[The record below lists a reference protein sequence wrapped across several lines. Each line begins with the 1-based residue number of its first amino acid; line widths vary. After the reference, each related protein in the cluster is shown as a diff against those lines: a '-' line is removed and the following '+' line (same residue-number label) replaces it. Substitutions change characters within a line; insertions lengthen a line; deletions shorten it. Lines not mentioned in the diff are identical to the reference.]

1 MMSSRLYR
9 YRWLLMVVL
18 LLAGFAL
25 RLYRLD
31 YQSVWWDEGISLHLA
46 TSGMGEIILDRLN
59 NIHPPLYFFIL
70 KGWLALVGV
79 TPFTGRYL
87 STLAGFAQIAVV
99 FAVARHWS
107 GRVYRDRSPIPWI
120 AAFLLLISPLSV
132 IYAQEIR
139 VYAMLPLCYLAMLWQ
154 AERLLDGERLTA
166 RSLLILGVLQWTG
179 LHLHYI
185 AIFAVAYIAL
195 WGVVV
200 LSRRQDWSGLRRW
213 IVLHALVALASLPW
227 LAAVLSNWV
236 AVRAEAGAGTFTTDP
251 VPPLYLLAQVWT
263 FHLTGLAGA
272 LSSDLVRAGA
282 AMTAICLTGLAIIC
296 LSVNDG
302 EPAMPSS
309 RRAMLAR
316 LMAHWLVPLTM
327 GFVAWSVRSFSHP
340 RYITMFAVMLIP
352 VAAWLLYPVR
362 RAIERP
368 AAIVLAVCLLG
379 LSVWGLAR
387 YYFNPD
393 TAKPDMRGVARYLES
408 VATGDDLILIEDTD
422 WSLPFEYKGSA
433 SVVMPGLDEAMGDAG
448 VAPARILDCTGDGPC
463 AAVGR
468 VFTVDY
474 PRNTRDMQQR
484 MLFELERRGTL
495 ISEQNFADVRVREYR
510 LDSRPGM
517 PLDCDAE
524 GMARP
529 PVRFGPLRLEA
540 AWAEQG
546 APADTAVAV
555 ALCWRAEQAVT
566 ENFAASLV
574 LRDPVT
580 GERITQTD
588 ASLLDSTG
596 APTSHWSPGQAIVTY
611 HLLYLPSGTPPV
623 DAQLSIGVYNDDDET
638 RTPMEAF
645 AAEGAPA
652 GRLIPLS
659 EVTLGPPSGFDA
671 SPYRTPG
678 PPVWSAPAA
687 MAGGDL
693 LLLGASFSPG
703 PYRPGQTVRVGL
715 TWQLAGLPSPDLAPG
730 LTLEQDGRAMA
741 TNDAPPVN
749 GRYPVEQWAQGQT
762 VFEYRDVR
770 VPAGADG
777 SAKLVVTLGEE
788 RVELGEVAIDGAT
801 ILFERPVGEAT
812 ADVRFGDEG
821 IRLVGFDPPPTSMPA
836 SQPFMLT
843 LYWHLPDG
851 RVVNDYTVFVHLLA
865 EDGRLLAQHDGIP
878 AGGQRSTSEWL
889 PGEYIIDPHEMTWRE
904 TGYTGPARIAV
915 GLYDPTT
922 GARLNTENGS
932 DAYVLPLDFT
942 IR

>member
-31 YQSVWWDEGISLHLA
+31 YQSIWWDEGISLHLA

-87 STLAGFAQIAVV
+87 SALAGFAQIAVV

-120 AAFLLLISPLSV
+120 AAVLLLISPLSV

-166 RSLLILGVLQWTG
+166 RSLFILGVLQWTG

-200 LSRRQDWSGLRRW
+200 LSRRQDWIGLQRW
-213 IVLHALVALASLPW
+213 IVLHALIALASLPW
-227 LAAVLSNWV
+227 LAAVLSNWA
-236 AVRAEAGAGTFTTDP
+236 AVQAEAGAGTFTTDP
-251 VPPLYLLAQVWT
+251 VPPLYLLAQVWA

-272 LSSDLVRAGA
+272 LSSDLVRVGA
-282 AMTAICLTGLAIIC
+282 ALAAVCLTGLAIIC

-316 LMAHWLVPLTM
+316 LLAHWLIPLTM
-327 GFVAWSVRSFSHP
+327 GLVAWSVRSFSHP

-352 VAAWLLYPVR
+352 VAAWLLYPAR
-362 RAIERP
+362 RKVERP
-368 AAIVLAVCLLG
+368 AAIVLAGCLLG

-433 SVVMPGLDEAMGDAG
+433 SVVMPGLDEAAGDAG

-463 AAVGR
+463 AAAGR

-484 MLFELERRGTL
+484 VPFELERRGTL

-517 PLDCDAE
+517 SLDCDAE

-529 PVRFGPLRLEA
+529 SVRFGPLWLEA
-540 AWAEQG
+540 VWVEQG
-546 APADTAVAV
+546 APTDTTVAV

-566 ENFAASLV
+566 EEFVASLV

-596 APTSHWSPGQAIVTY
+596 APTSHWSPEQAVVTY
-611 HLLYLPSGTPPV
+611 HLLYLPPGTPPV
-623 DAQLSIGVYNDDDET
+623 DAQLSVGVYDDGDET
-638 RTPMEAF
+638 QTPVEAF
-645 AAEGAPA
+645 TAEGAPA

-678 PPVWSAPAA
+678 PPVWPAPAA

-703 PYRPGQTVRVGL
+703 PYRPGQTIRVGL
-715 TWQLAGLPSPDLAPG
+715 TWQLAGLPSPDFVPA
-730 LTLEQDGRAMA
+730 LTLEQDGQAMA

-749 GRYPVEQWAQGQT
+749 GRYPVERWAQGQT

-770 VPAGADG
+770 VPAGAEG
-777 SAKLVVTLGEE
+777 NAQLVVTLGEE
-788 RVELGEVAIDGAT
+788 RVELGEIAIDGAT
-801 ILFERPVGEAT
+801 VLFERPTGEEA

-821 IRLVGFDPPPTSMPA
+821 IELIGFDPPPTSIPA
-836 SQPFMLT
+836 SQPFALT

-851 RVVNDYTVFVHLLA
+851 RVMNDYTAFVHLLA

-878 AGGQRSTSEWL
+878 AGGQRPTGEWL
-889 PGEYIIDPHEMTWRE
+889 PGEYVIDPHEMTWRE
-904 TGYTGPARIAV
+904 PGYTGPARIAV
-915 GLYDPTT
+915 GLYDPAT
-922 GARLNTENGS
+922 GARLNTGSGS
-932 DAYVLPLDFT
+932 DAYMLPLDFT
-942 IR
+942 VR